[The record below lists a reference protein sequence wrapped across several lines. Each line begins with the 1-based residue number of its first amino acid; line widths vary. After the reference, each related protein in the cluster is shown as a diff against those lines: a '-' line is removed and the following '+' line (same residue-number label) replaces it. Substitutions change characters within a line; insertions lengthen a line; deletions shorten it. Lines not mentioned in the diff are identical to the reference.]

1 MSVGGVE
8 WAYGD
13 EGLTSIPLMSQISL
27 ILSSESRITRIKGLL
42 GFILSRLNEMCYWSM
57 ISCYLIA
64 ILFRQH

>member
-42 GFILSRLNEMCYWSM
+42 GFILSRLNEMCY
-57 ISCYLIA
+57 
-64 ILFRQH
+64 